1 MKKVVY
7 LAAGEAVISVPG
19 CNVVYNDLYLSRD
32 LKCDLLDVKLSD
44 FDIVLASPPCNFY
57 SRANYRRYSSN
68 YSLLTK
74 NLLPRILADLIVLGC
89 PFIVENVI
97 NKKLMSSVDPFLKK
111 LIAGEVLGVFYYE
124 FGRHCYFTNVDMSA
138 YSFKFEPSNVANVC
152 SRKRQGSGGVNI
164 VFSEF
169 LNKVVNQ
176 I

>member
-1 MKKVVY
+1 MRKVVY

-19 CNVVYNDLYLSRD
+19 CNIVYNDLYLNRD
-32 LKCDLLDVKLSD
+32 LKCNMLDVNLSD

-57 SRANYRRYSSN
+57 SRANYRRYTSN

-74 NLLPRILADLIVLGC
+74 GLLPCILSDLIVLGR

-97 NKKLMSSVDPFLKK
+97 NKKLMSSSDLLLKM
-111 LIAGEVLGVFYYE
+111 LIAGEVSGVFYYE

-138 YSFKFEPSNVANVC
+138 CSFEFEPSNVANVC
-152 SRKRQGSGGVNI
+152 SRKRQGSGGVNV

-169 LNKVVNQ
+169 LNKVVNKK
-176 I
+176 